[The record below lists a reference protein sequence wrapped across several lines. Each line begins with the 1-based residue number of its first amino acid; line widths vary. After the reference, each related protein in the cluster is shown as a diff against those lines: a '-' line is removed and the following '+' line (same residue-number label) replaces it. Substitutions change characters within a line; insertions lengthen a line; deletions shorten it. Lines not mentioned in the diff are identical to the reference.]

1 MTGPVVLVDIEGT
14 IADIAFVKNVLFPYA
29 REALP
34 EFVARH
40 GQRTD
45 VREQLN
51 AAAAEAGVNA
61 GDDAA
66 IVAAL
71 QQWIDEDRKV
81 TPLKA
86 LQGKIWRDGYESGAF
101 TAHLYA
107 DAYEKLKL
115 WRGNGIPLYVYS
127 SGSVEAQDLYFG
139 HTEYGDLRG
148 WFDGFFDTNVGH
160 KRERSS
166 YVKIAEAIGC
176 APADIVFFSDVTAE
190 LDAAREAGMRTVH
203 IQRGKSE
210 PSDHPVHDHFN
221 SIPLNS
227 IPLNSIPL

>member
-1 MTGPVVLVDIEGT
+1 MGSDSQVVLVDIEGT

-34 EFVARH
+34 GFVTAH
-40 GQRTD
+40 GQRPD
-45 VREQLN
+45 VREQLD
-51 AAAAEAGVNA
+51 ATADLAGVDPGN
-61 GDDAA
+61 DEA

-71 QQWIDEDRKV
+71 QLWIDEDRKV

-107 DAYEKLKL
+107 DAFEKLKR
-115 WRGNGIPLYVYS
+115 WREKGVSLYVYS

-139 HTEYGDLRG
+139 HTEHGDLRP
-148 WFDGFFDTNVGH
+148 WFSGFFDTNVGH
-160 KRERSS
+160 KRERAS
-166 YVKIAEAIGC
+166 YDEIARSIGGE
-176 APADIVFFSDVTAE
+176 PADIVFFSDIEPE

-203 IQRGKSE
+203 IQRGNAE
-210 PSDHPVHDHFN
+210 ASDHPVYPDF
-221 SIPLNS
+221 SSLS
-227 IPLNSIPL
+227 LARL